1 MNAMTM
7 MTAPGE
13 VFDHGDAVCLVD
25 ERYDSS
31 FHRFI
36 LHSFL
41 SFLSFHS
48 FLFICCIIWLI
59 VVRNSGVASSCDPN
73 LFHGNLSKRCFV
85 GDLSKCCLVLLPRS
99 PGRTPVSALCSREVF
114 FRYPERHNGHIIV
127 QEMLSHRPKK
137 RNCRSNDV
145 HGTFLCSSGNVKGR
159 CDAVRFEIKKQTALQ
174 RTYRDHVKN
183 VFIALR

>member
-1 MNAMTM
+1 MHAMTM

-48 FLFICCIIWLI
+48 FLFICSIIWLL
-59 VVRNSGVASSCDPN
+59 VVRNNRVASLCDPN

-85 GDLSKCCLVLLPRS
+85 RDLSKCVLVLLPRS
-99 PGRTPVSALCSREVF
+99 PGRTPVSAFCSREVF
-114 FRYPERHNGHIIV
+114 VRYPERCNGHIV
-127 QEMLSHRPKK
+127 QE
-137 RNCRSNDV
+137 
-145 HGTFLCSSGNVKGR
+145 
-159 CDAVRFEIKKQTALQ
+159 
-174 RTYRDHVKN
+174 N
-183 VFIALR
+183 VFAPTQAKKL